1 MEMFKKRKILQ
12 IHIYSKGTDKPT
24 FYGISMRV
32 VCGWLL
38 GLAIIIFGFVF
49 WLPDNMINLKNF
61 RVLEISKEQRAM
73 QAAAGKLEKR
83 ISEANTQIEN
93 GRNLREKT
101 NILAGISNVA
111 DKSENVSKTKS
122 YKGKKIT
129 ADFDGIKK
137 STETFRKMRDILL
150 TNERYTQSLPLLH
163 PIKQYQKITNKFG
176 LIQDPIT
183 KREIPH
189 RGLDFAVKEGDTV
202 IATGNGI
209 VESIIYNRTG
219 FGTTLEIQHA
229 PHIKTYYSHL
239 QNVFVQP
246 GKTVKKG
253 QAVALTG
260 RSGSVLWPV
269 LHYEV
274 RYDNQPINPEDYFI
288 TR

>member
-1 MEMFKKRKILQ
+1 MLKKRKILQ
-12 IHIYSKGTDKPT
+12 IHIYSKGTDKPE

-32 VCGWLL
+32 ICGWLL

-61 RVLEISKEQRAM
+61 RVLDISKEQRAM
-73 QAAAGKLEKR
+73 QAAASKLEKR
-83 ISEANTQIEN
+83 ISEANAQIEN

-101 NILAGISNVA
+101 NLLAGLSNA
-111 DKSENVSKTKS
+111 EDKIEEAPKA
-122 YKGKKIT
+122 KGYRGKRAT
-129 ADFDGIKK
+129 ADLDRIKK
-137 STETFRKMRDILL
+137 TSETFKKMRDIILE
-150 TNERYTQSLPLLH
+150 NEPYAQSLPLLH
-163 PIKQYQKITNKFG
+163 PVKQYQKVTNKFG
-176 LIQDPIT
+176 LVQDPLT

-202 IATGNGI
+202 IATGDGI
-209 VESIIYNRTG
+209 VESVVSSRTG

-229 PHIKTYYSHL
+229 PHIKTHYSHL
-239 QNVFVQP
+239 QQVFVQP
-246 GKTVKKG
+246 GKPVKKG

-260 RSGSVLWPV
+260 KSGSVLWPV

-288 TR
+288 TQ